1 MSECT
6 YSGPSGRC
14 HWRDEVVPAL
24 TAERDRLW
32 VEIKR
37 CEGALADA
45 ATVPTD
51 NVEHGIRL
59 LTQQLAEARAAL
71 QHVSVTSSRY
81 RSHRSDCQAQ
91 CTCDAVEDDKQI
103 KNEINRIVQPALARL
118 TSPGGGTA

>member
-59 LTQQLAEARAAL
+59 LTQQLAGGATAR
-71 QHVSVTSSRY
+71 QR
-81 RSHRSDCQAQ
+81 D
-91 CTCDAVEDDKQI
+91 E
-103 KNEINRIVQPALARL
+103 QPLPKPPERL
-118 TSPGGGTA
+118 PGPMYVRRR